1 MKIRNVENNVE
12 NNINGST
19 WSSTPTIKQN
29 TKHVG
34 VDDHID
40 PDTKN
45 NNGITLIALIITI
58 IIMLILAGVV
68 ISLTLGE
75 NGLFSTARYAVAKT
89 EEESAR
95 EKLELLLVNMQAEK
109 ETNSNYNNEYLT
121 NKIEEQDMTIID
133 EDIVLVNGWMFR
145 NR

>member
-1 MKIRNVENNVE
+1 
-12 NNINGST
+12 
-19 WSSTPTIKQN
+19 
-29 TKHVG
+29 
-34 VDDHID
+34 
-40 PDTKN
+40 
-45 NNGITLIALIITI
+45 
-58 IIMLILAGVV
+58 MLILAGVV